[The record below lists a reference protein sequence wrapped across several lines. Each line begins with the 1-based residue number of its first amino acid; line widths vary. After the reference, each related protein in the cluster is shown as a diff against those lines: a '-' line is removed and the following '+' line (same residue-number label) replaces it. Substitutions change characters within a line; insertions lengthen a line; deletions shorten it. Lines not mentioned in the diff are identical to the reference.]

1 MAAGPRVVRRTPKE
15 VKEVA
20 ILEERGERK
29 RVVVEIV
36 FVVGGIGGVRF

>member
-1 MAAGPRVVRRTPKE
+1 MAAGPRVVRRPPKE

-20 ILEERGERK
+20 RLEERGESK

-36 FVVGGIGGVRF
+36 FVVGGVGGVGF